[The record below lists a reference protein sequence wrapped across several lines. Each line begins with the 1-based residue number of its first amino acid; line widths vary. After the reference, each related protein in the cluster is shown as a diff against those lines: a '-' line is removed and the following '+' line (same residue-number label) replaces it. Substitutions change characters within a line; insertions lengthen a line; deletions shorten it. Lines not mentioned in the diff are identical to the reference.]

1 MSIATTFSV
10 LFGLLIVLLV
20 FNIPL
25 VASIGLPTAIAMIAS
40 DMNFA
45 TLAQRVHASV
55 DSFTMLAIP
64 LFMLAGKLM
73 EVGGMSRRIVDFAD
87 ELVGWIGGGLA
98 HVMIISSAFFG
109 ALSGSSA
116 ATCASIG
123 SIMIPEM
130 QKKGYKADFCAGLQ
144 AVAAIDIIPPSITMI
159 TYAVASGT
167 SVGALFMGGIIPG
180 LFIAVLL
187 MITVGIKVKREK
199 IVEKKEFNLKNLG
212 KSFIEAIPAL
222 MVPIIILGGMFSG
235 MFTATE
241 SGAIA
246 CLYGF
251 LIGVFYYK
259 ELNRDNIFEIIG
271 GAITNTV
278 LVMLIVGV
286 SGAFSWMLTTSG
298 ASNMLRRLLGDFVTN
313 KYVFLL
319 ISNIIFIF
327 LGMFIESVAAILIVT
342 PIMHPI
348 AVSLGINPVHYGIIM
363 VTNLAIGLCTPPVG
377 ENQYIVSAI
386 ADIPFEQEV
395 KSSLPFVMV
404 AFLGLF
410 IITYIPD
417 IVMFLPNLLGY

>member
-1 MSIATTFSV
+1 LPLKFKEIKEEKKEVEDKKVFKWKCTV
-10 LFGLLIVLLV
+10 CGEIVEGEEPPEKCPV
-20 FNIPL
+20 CGVGPKYFIKVEETEEEETSDDKENI
-25 VASIGLPTAIAMIAS
+25 VIIGASG
-40 DMNFA
+40 
-45 TLAQRVHASV
+45 
-55 DSFTMLAIP
+55 
-64 LFMLAGKLM
+64 AGM
-73 EVGGMSRRIVDFAD
+73 G
-87 ELVGWIGGGLA
+87 
-98 HVMIISSAFFG
+98 
-109 ALSGSSA
+109 
-116 ATCASIG
+116 
-123 SIMIPEM
+123 
-130 QKKGYKADFCAGLQ
+130 
-144 AVAAIDIIPPSITMI
+144 AAIDIIPPSITMI

-180 LFIAVLL
+180 LLIAILL

-199 IVEKKEFNLKNLG
+199 IAEKKEFNIKKLG
-212 KSFIEAIPAL
+212 KAFVDAVPAL

-251 LIGVFYYK
+251 LVGVFYYK

-298 ASNMLRRLLGDFVTN
+298 ASNMLSRLLGDFATN

-319 ISNIIFIF
+319 LSNIIFIF

-348 AVSLGINPVHYGIIM
+348 AMSLGINPVHYGIIM

-395 KSSLPFVMV
+395 KASFPFVMV